1 MIGPA
6 GFHDSTTCRMNSL
19 HAQNLRKSFNAHVAV
34 DHASLNVQSGEIVG
48 LLGPNGAG
56 KTTCF
61 YMLAGLLRSNKGE
74 ITLNNLDITR
84 MPMHV
89 RARHGIGYLPQEP
102 SIFRGLTVE
111 QNVMTGLEARCDLK
125 KSQRAPLCDSLL
137 AELRI
142 EKIRNYKGAQLS
154 GGERRRTEIA
164 RALALKPKFILL
176 DEPFTG
182 VDPISVKD
190 IQRILKDLCE
200 KKIGLL
206 ITDHNVRETL
216 SICNRAYILSDGHI
230 LAQGTPTNILGN
242 QRVQDVYLGKNFS
255 LPE

>member
-1 MIGPA
+1 
-6 GFHDSTTCRMNSL
+6 MNQL
-19 HAQNLRKSFNAHVAV
+19 HAENLHKRFNAHVAV
-34 DHASLNVQSGEIVG
+34 QKASLDVKSSEIVG

-61 YMLAGLLRSNKGE
+61 YMLAGLLRTTEGR
-74 ITLNNLDITR
+74 IALNDLDITH

-111 QNVMTGLEARCDLK
+111 QNIMVSLEARDGLGKRQRQQQCDN
-125 KSQRAPLCDSLL
+125 LL
-137 AELRI
+137 ANLRI
-142 EKIRNYKGAQLS
+142 EHIRDSKGQQLS
-154 GGERRRTEIA
+154 GGERRRAEIA
-164 RALALKPKFILL
+164 RALATEPKFILL

-190 IQRILKDLCE
+190 IQQILKDLCSHG
-200 KKIGLL
+200 IGLL

-216 SICNRAYILSDGHI
+216 GICDRAYILNNGHVLAEGPPSSI
-230 LAQGTPTNILGN
+230 LSN
-242 QRVQDVYLGKNFS
+242 QQVRDTYLGKHFS
-255 LPE
+255 LG

>member
-1 MIGPA
+1 
-6 GFHDSTTCRMNSL
+6 MNQL
-19 HAQNLRKSFNAHVAV
+19 HAENLHKRFNAHVAV
-34 DHASLNVQSGEIVG
+34 QRASLDVRSGEIVG

-61 YMLAGLLRSNKGE
+61 YMLAGLLRTTEGR
-74 ITLNNLDITR
+74 IILNDLDITP

-111 QNVMTGLEARCDLK
+111 QNIMVSLEARDDLGK
-125 KSQRAPLCDSLL
+125 RGRRRQCDSLL
-137 AELRI
+137 AKLRI
-142 EKIRNYKGAQLS
+142 EHIRDSKGQQLS
-154 GGERRRTEIA
+154 GGERRRAEIA
-164 RALALKPKFILL
+164 RALATEPKFILL

-190 IQRILKDLCE
+190 IQQILKDLCKHE
-200 KKIGLL
+200 IGLL

-216 SICNRAYILSDGHI
+216 GICDRAYILSNGHVLAEGPPASI
-230 LAQGTPTNILGN
+230 LSN
-242 QRVQDVYLGKNFS
+242 QQVRDTYLGEHFS
-255 LPE
+255 LS